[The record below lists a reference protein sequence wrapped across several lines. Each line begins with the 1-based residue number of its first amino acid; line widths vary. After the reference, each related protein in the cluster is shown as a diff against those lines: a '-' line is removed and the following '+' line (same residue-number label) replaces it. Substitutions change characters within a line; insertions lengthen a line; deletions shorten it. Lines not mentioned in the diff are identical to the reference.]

1 MSTQLNGEGSFVTNA
16 AVSAF
21 RGVTL
26 DTSRQVGAS
35 ATAVVPIGFTQFD
48 ADSGDVVTVRFFN
61 QSGTAKVSLTG
72 APVTAND
79 IVFAAANG
87 QVCRTGGTVTVGRA
101 LESAST
107 NGSVIEIQ
115 PYRG

>member
-1 MSTQLNGEGSFVTNA
+1 MSQFEGTGSFEA
-16 AVSAF
+16 ASAVSAF

-26 DTSRQVGAS
+26 DTSRKVAAS
-35 ATAVVPIGFTQFD
+35 ATAVVPLGFTQFD
-48 ADSGDVVTVRFFN
+48 ADAGDFVAVKFLNNQGTVR
-61 QSGTAKVSLTG
+61 VSLTG

-79 IVFAAANG
+79 IVFAAASG

-115 PYRG
+115 PFRG